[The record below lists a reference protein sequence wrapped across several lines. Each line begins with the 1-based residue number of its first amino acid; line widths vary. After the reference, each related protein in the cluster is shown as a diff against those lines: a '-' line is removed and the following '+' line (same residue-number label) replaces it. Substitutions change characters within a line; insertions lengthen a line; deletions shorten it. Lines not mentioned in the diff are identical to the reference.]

1 MSAPSPTRSNTVTQ
15 TIEKVAR
22 AIATQRNKEREA
34 LSPPGHEAQRKAW
47 RERGPDA
54 GWEFYK
60 SDARAA
66 IEALADGVTPEMV
79 RALNRVL
86 TSINATHGPALSAAI
101 RAALEE

>member
-1 MSAPSPTRSNTVTQ
+1 MTQ

-34 LSPPGHEAQRKAW
+34 LSPPGHEAQRKVW

-66 IEALADGVTPEMV
+66 IEALAANVTPAMV
-79 RALNRVL
+79 EAIKTVDRDRGESWERYHRRL
-86 TSINATHGPALSAAI
+86 IEAAI